1 MRLAHNGF
9 APAFQAGFSGFDS
22 HQPLFMKNHW
32 TDKRALTDFINEVS
46 DKIAKIIHADPARIR
61 QAMWDDVN
69 ETPLDDEEMRMI
81 RDMELN
87 DELINKMAGM
97 IPDEELKKLTDAD
110 CGLW

>member
-1 MRLAHNGF
+1 
-9 APAFQAGFSGFDS
+9 
-22 HQPLFMKNHW
+22 MKNHW

-46 DKIAKIIHADPARIR
+46 EKIAKLINADPARVR

-69 ETPLDDEEMRMI
+69 ETPLDDDEMRMI

-87 DELINKMAGM
+87 DDLINKMAGA
-97 IPDEELKKLTDAD
+97 IPDDILDKFKTSNAG